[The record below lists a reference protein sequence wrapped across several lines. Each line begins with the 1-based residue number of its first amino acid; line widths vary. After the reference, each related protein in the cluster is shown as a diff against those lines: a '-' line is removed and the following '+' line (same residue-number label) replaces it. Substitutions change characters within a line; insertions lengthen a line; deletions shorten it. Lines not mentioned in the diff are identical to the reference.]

1 MAAPARLELAPP
13 ESESD
18 ILPIR
23 RKGFIGDLTGSRTH
37 DFEDENLM
45 SYPLDDETMLVTRG
59 TATCGG
65 GFLMTM
71 AASAGLEPATLT
83 LTGCRS
89 TN

>member
-45 SYPLDDETMLVTRG
+45 SYPLDDETILAVP
-59 TATCGG
+59 
-65 GFLMTM
+65 
-71 AASAGLEPATLT
+71 AGLEPATFA
-83 LTGCRS
+83 LTGRRS